1 MLSIYFSLYIYIMSV
16 CNDNKPVTKCHG
28 QSDVYRDL
36 RQNNRPQR
44 MTSSSFLDEKKAFAV
59 LGGFVRQKE
68 AQGQNDADGNN
79 CVTNVGGPGDKVQ
92 SVTKC
97 CNTSGYK
104 KSVTNRIH
112 GNGKGVDQK
121 HGSYERYLA
130 RKRGWNIIQQNCK

>member
-1 MLSIYFSLYIYIMSV
+1 MSV

-59 LGGFVRQKE
+59 LGGLVRQKE

-112 GNGKGVDQK
+112 GNGKGVYQK